1 MLLPQALVAASLA
14 LHLIQSSLSSSS
26 AKITP
31 SPTITSNASHS
42 TVGTTF
48 LTVVDSTTTKQVIA
62 GGSSFL
68 SGAGDGITTVSVTES
83 AAYPF
88 NQTASVFAA
97 YGKSFLVPL
106 AKITTWLIN
115 TYSYVNYSSLY
126 KDILWPGFIVNLIYH
141 AHLRSGLNQW
151 KLRRLNHDPELNMT
165 STWRK
170 SQRQLT
176 IKCILTEKDMLC
188 LDSVST
194 VSWSSWSVEDTGDC
208 QKKCCDTGGPAIR
221 QIRNCTIIMERCK
234 GLNRCSHYG
243 PVERDVSCYIV
254 CDCMRSLG

>member
-97 YGKSFLVPL
+97 Y
-106 AKITTWLIN
+106 
-115 TYSYVNYSSLY
+115 
-126 KDILWPGFIVNLIYH
+126 
-141 AHLRSGLNQW
+141 
-151 KLRRLNHDPELNMT
+151 
-165 STWRK
+165 
-170 SQRQLT
+170 
-176 IKCILTEKDMLC
+176 
-188 LDSVST
+188 

-254 CDCMRSLG
+254 CDCMRSLGHSLDAPEIIMIMSNILAVICVMITSR